1 MNCMKLRATWAF
13 VCLTVSVVP
22 AGHAQVPAGWHVAGS
37 APQDFQFSVDPTEK
51 WSGHPSALISAK
63 PGIVSN
69 GFGTLMQSI
78 QADNYRGAR
87 WRLSGYLKTEGA
99 ARAQMWMRVDGTDHS
114 VKAFDNMDDRPVV
127 ATKAWARYEIVLDV
141 PRDSLDVA
149 FGFLLTQQGKVWG
162 ADFHLDKAAAS
173 AAVTSA
179 QVAFP
184 KEPANLDF
192 AQTNE
197 PKVDTQVATREA
209 GLVRAFDLYRGEG
222 KLVRDDYHHYRVSS
236 GANTYF
242 YDVAKYN
249 LCGMHIK
256 AETRE
261 PDHDILQWDV
271 KLSVFLDKDK
281 RMASIAAG
289 AFVLPPHAKTP
300 VPREPITQLSIKLE
314 GSSEPGVA
322 ILSGDP
328 NTSNGVQGEFPEGY
342 AEKLFDAFDL
352 GKPFTVALTFANGER
367 ESILMQTR
375 VNSRIGSFNA
385 GRMSFHDGAAPVSL
399 CLDRLVETT
408 DVGARNQLVELEH
421 PW

>member
-1 MNCMKLRATWAF
+1 MNCMKLRAGWAF
-13 VCLTVSVVP
+13 VCLTVCVVP
-22 AGHAQVPAGWHVAGS
+22 AARAQVPAGWHVAGNS
-37 APQDFQFSVDPTEK
+37 PQDFQFSVDPTEK
-51 WSGHPSALISAK
+51 WNGHPSALIATK

-87 WRLSGYLKTEGA
+87 WRLSGYLKTEDA

-127 ATKAWARYEIVLDV
+127 ATKDWARYEIVLDV

-149 FGFLLTQQGKVWG
+149 FGFLLTQQGNVWG
-162 ADFHLDKAAAS
+162 ADFHLDRADAS
-173 AAVTSA
+173 APLTSA

-209 GLVRAFDLYRGEG
+209 ALVRVFDLYRGEG
-222 KLVRDDYHHYRVSS
+222 KLVLDVNEHYRSTS
-236 GANTYF
+236 GSYTYF
-242 YDVAKYN
+242 YDADKYN
-249 LCGMHIK
+249 LCGMHVK

-261 PDHDILQWDV
+261 PDNNVLQWDV
-271 KLSVFLDKDK
+271 KLSVFLDKGK

-289 AFVLPPHAKTP
+289 TFFSPAHAKTP
-300 VPREPITQLSIKLE
+300 VPRQPITQLSINLK
-314 GSSEPGVA
+314 GSSEPEVA
-322 ILSGDP
+322 MLSGDP

-352 GKPFTVALTFANGER
+352 GTPLTLALTFANGER
-367 ESILMQTR
+367 EFVLMHTR
-375 VNSRIGSFNA
+375 GGELSS
-385 GRMSFHDGAAPVSL
+385 RMSYHGGASPVRQ

-408 DVGARNQLVELEH
+408 DVGARNHLVELEH

>member
-1 MNCMKLRATWAF
+1 MNCMKLRAGWAF
-13 VCLTVSVVP
+13 ACLTVSVVP
-22 AGHAQVPAGWHVAGS
+22 AARAEVPAGWHVAGN

-51 WSGHPSALISAK
+51 RNGHPSALIAAK
-63 PGIVSN
+63 PGIVSR

-87 WRLSGYLKTEGA
+87 WRLSGYLKTEDA

-127 ATKAWARYEIVLDV
+127 ATKDWARYEIVLEV

-162 ADFHLDKAAAS
+162 ADFHLDKADAS
-173 AAVTSA
+173 APLTSA
-179 QVAFP
+179 QVSFP

-197 PKVDTQVATREA
+197 PKVDTQVAAREA
-209 GLVRAFDLYRGEG
+209 GLVRVFNLYRGEG
-222 KLVRDDYHHYRVSS
+222 KLDVNQHYR
-236 GANTYF
+236 G
-242 YDVAKYN
+242 YN
-249 LCGMHIK
+249 LCGMHVK

-261 PDHDILQWDV
+261 LDNKILQWDV
-271 KLSVFLDKDK
+271 KLSVFLDKGK

-289 AFVLPPHAKTP
+289 TFLSPAHVKTP
-300 VPREPITQLSIKLE
+300 VPRQQITQLSINVKGL
-314 GSSEPGVA
+314 SEPGVA
-322 ILSGDP
+322 MLSGGP

-352 GKPFTVALTFANGER
+352 GTPFTLALTFANGER
-367 ESILMQTR
+367 ESVLMHTR
-375 VNSRIGSFNA
+375 GGELSSSWSHHGRESFSSGNS
-385 GRMSFHDGAAPVSL
+385 GATPL
-399 CLDRLVETT
+399 RQCLDRLAETT
-408 DVGARNQLVELEH
+408 DVGARNHFVEHEY

>member
-1 MNCMKLRATWAF
+1 MNYMKLTTWAL

-22 AGHAQVPAGWHVAGS
+22 AGHAQVPAGWRVAGS
-37 APQDFQFSVDPTEK
+37 APQDFQFSVDTTEK
-51 WSGHPSALISAK
+51 WNGHPSALISAK

-87 WRLSGYLKTEGA
+87 WRLSGYLKTEDAG
-99 ARAQMWMRVDGTDHS
+99 RAQMWMRVDGTDHS
-114 VKAFDNMDDRPVV
+114 IKAFDNMDDRPVV

-149 FGFLLTQQGKVWG
+149 FGFLLSQQGKVWA
-162 ADFHLDKAAAS
+162 ADFHLDKADAS

-184 KEPANLDF
+184 KEPTNLDF

-209 GLVRAFDLYRGEG
+209 GLVRVFDLYRGEG
-222 KLVRDDYHHYRVSS
+222 KLVRDVNEHYY
-236 GANTYF
+236 GAGRYSNF
-242 YDVAKYN
+242 YDVDKYN
-249 LCGMHIK
+249 LCGMHVK

-261 PDHDILQWDV
+261 PDHNILQWDV

-289 AFVLPPHAKTP
+289 AFVLPPQAKTP
-300 VPREPITQLSIKLE
+300 VPRQAITQVSIQLK
-314 GSSEPGVA
+314 GSALPGVA
-322 ILSGDP
+322 LLSGER
-328 NTSNGVQGEFPEGY
+328 NSSNGVQGEFPEDY

-352 GKPFTVALTFANGER
+352 GTPFTLALTFANGER
-367 ESILMQTR
+367 ESILIHTR
-375 VNSRIGSFNA
+375 GGELSISGSYH
-385 GRMSFHDGAAPVSL
+385 GGAAPVRQ
-399 CLDRLVETT
+399 CLQRLVQTT
-408 DVGARNQLVELEH
+408 DVGARNHLVELEH